1 MKYKF
6 VTLLIIVGSLFA
18 ELSFKEIQSAYNS
31 SYTYETATKYKIAI
45 SSLNKVIKEY
55 PNGYTVN
62 YRLGWLYYLS
72 GNYANSLK
80 HLNTALLTYP
90 YSVEV
95 LNTLNLVNVA
105 RLDWEKVEAQ
115 SANIFKIDYYNYYA
129 NYWYTIALM
138 RQKKYD
144 QAIKISNKML
154 SVFPSNVTFLVTLAE
169 STYLNG
175 SIQEA
180 LLIFQ
185 SAIILDKD
193 NETAKYYLGK
203 K

>member
-1 MKYKF
+1 MKYKL
-6 VTLLIIVGSLFA
+6 VTLLILTVSLFA
-18 ELSFKEIQSAYNS
+18 ELSFNEIKSAYNS

-45 SSLNKVIKEY
+45 SSLKKVIEAY
-55 PNGYTVN
+55 PKGYTVN
-62 YRLGWLYYLS
+62 YRLGWLYYLA
-72 GNYANSLK
+72 GNYANSVN

-105 RLDWEKVEAQ
+105 RLDWDKVESQ
-115 SANIFKIDYYNYYA
+115 SINIFKIDYYNYYA
-129 NYWYTIALM
+129 NYWYSVALM

-144 QAIKISNKML
+144 QAIKVTDKML
-154 SVFPSNVTFLVTLAE
+154 AVFPTNVVFLNILAE
-169 STYLNG
+169 SNYLNG
-175 SIQEA
+175 NTADA
-180 LLIFQ
+180 LNVFE
-185 SAIILDKD
+185 SVVILDKD

>member
-1 MKYKF
+1 MKYKL
-6 VTLLIIVGSLFA
+6 VTLLIIASSLFA

-31 SYTYETATKYKIAI
+31 SYTYEAATKYKIAI

-55 PNGYTVN
+55 PKGYTVN

-72 GNYANSLK
+72 GNYANSLQ

-105 RLDWEKVEAQ
+105 RLDWDKVESQ
-115 SANIFKIDYYNYYA
+115 SMNIFKIDYYNYYA

-138 RQKKYD
+138 RQAKYG

-154 SVFPSNVTFLVTLAE
+154 SVFPSNVIFLVTLAE

-175 SIQEA
+175 SVADA

-185 SAIILDKD
+185 SAVILDKD
-193 NETAKYYLGK
+193 NETAKYYLEK

>member
-1 MKYKF
+1 MKYKW

-55 PNGYTVN
+55 PKGYTVN

-80 HLNTALLTYP
+80 HLNTGLLTYP

-105 RLDWEKVEAQ
+105 RLDWDKVEIQ

-175 SIQEA
+175 SVADA

-185 SAIILDKD
+185 SAVILDKD

>member
-1 MKYKF
+1 MKYKL
-6 VTLLIIVGSLFA
+6 VILLIIVGSLFA

-55 PNGYTVN
+55 PKGYTVN

-72 GNYANSLK
+72 GNYANSIK
-80 HLNTALLTYP
+80 HLNIALFTYP
-90 YSVEV
+90 YSVEI

-105 RLDWEKVEAQ
+105 RLDWGKVEVQ

-154 SVFPSNVTFLVTLAE
+154 SVFPSNVTFLITLAE

-175 SIQEA
+175 SVADA
-180 LLIFQ
+180 LLIFE
-185 SAIILDKD
+185 SAVILDKD
-193 NETAKYYLGK
+193 NETANYYLGQK
-203 K
+203 

>member
-1 MKYKF
+1 MKYKL
-6 VTLLIIVGSLFA
+6 VILLIIVGSLFA

-55 PNGYTVN
+55 PKGYTVN

-72 GNYANSLK
+72 GNYANSIK

-90 YSVEV
+90 YSVET
-95 LNTLNLVNVA
+95 LNTINLVNVA

-115 SANIFKIDYYNYYA
+115 SSNIFKIDYYNYYA

-138 RQKKYD
+138 RQSKYD

-154 SVFPSNVTFLVTLAE
+154 SVFPSNVTFLITLAE

-175 SIQEA
+175 SVADA
-180 LLIFQ
+180 LLIFG

-193 NETAKYYLGK
+193 NETAKYYLTK
-203 K
+203 Q